1 MPDVDYKALV
11 LDLFSLLDEIEAAAD
26 RVEIDVARGA
36 PHSAEVGDLL
46 ASRFQIICKH
56 GMTVEI
62 VGAGV
67 VGHA

>member
-11 LDLFSLLDEIEAAAD
+11 LDLFSLLDEIEAAANTIE
-26 RVEIDVARGA
+26 V
-36 PHSAEVGDLL
+36 AEVGELGDLL
-46 ASRFQIICKH
+46 TLRFQIIRKH

-67 VGHA
+67 IGHG

>member
-11 LDLFSLLDEIEAAAD
+11 LDLFSLLDEIEAAANTIE
-26 RVEIDVARGA
+26 V
-36 PHSAEVGDLL
+36 AEVGELDDLL
-46 ASRFQIICKH
+46 TLRFQIIRKH

-67 VGHA
+67 VGHG